1 MLPNFQSI
9 HGAPWRILPPGEH
22 IATFEEVKQTLAF
35 NHHRL
40 NLFNGL
46 LSAASLLA
54 RSGCKYLYLD
64 GSYVT
69 EKELPGDF
77 DACWSID
84 KVDFSN
90 VDPIFL
96 DLSNGTTA
104 QKARFGGELFPNY
117 TERSSG
123 QLFKD
128 FFKNE
133 KHTNQEKGIIVI
145 DLQAEFFLFNQGV
158 LK

>member
-1 MLPNFQSI
+1 MLPSFQTLC
-9 HGAPWRILPPGEH
+9 GAPWRILPPGEH
-22 IATFEEVKQTLAF
+22 LATLQEVKQTLAF
-35 NHHRL
+35 NPHRL

-46 LSAASLLA
+46 VNAANLLA

-69 EKELPGDF
+69 EKDMPGDF
-77 DACWSID
+77 DACWSIEQ
-84 KVDFSN
+84 VDFN
-90 VDPIFL
+90 IVDPIFL

-104 QKARFGGELFPNY
+104 QKARFGGELFLNC
-117 TERSSG
+117 TERASG
-123 QLFKD
+123 KLFKD

-145 DLQAEFFLFNQGV
+145 DLQAEFSLMNQGV
-158 LK
+158 